1 MTTSGQSLTPTLS
14 QTPHIVTSSAQSATP
29 TLSQTVH
36 SDQPVNTSDQPVT
49 PTLSQTPHIV
59 AVEAAATSAES
70 TTGLMSGSVAA
81 SAMLVTSIDQQPVS
95 STETMCPSLTTSDVL
110 MASAASSVSVTGVTD
125 TQQTLSDVVEP
136 APSPQTST
144 DNAHLIENIALQQV
158 KDAHLTLNTN
168 IMSSATDS
176 GVLSEQTDTGVMV
189 NTKVTVTSV
198 DTNETQQMSSQH
210 STVDDLNVA
219 EGEKISVSKQ
229 EPMTAAVSS
238 SSKLSVSEDS
248 CGVKSELLHKDSVGD
263 GVSEETR
270 QESATVDENDKDDV
284 HQEKR
289 AVEASNTDDKN
300 TGDDDAGDKSTG
312 VMRDDADGDT
322 ETVREQQCR
331 QVMTLPADL
340 LSHIN
345 ISLPIT
351 LSHQQ
356 HHLTV
361 PATNVYQSSSGLR
374 LLLPPDSL
382 PDEYVNNK
390 QLAFT
395 LGRSDDVG
403 QSQVINVS
411 LTVHSQ

>member
-1 MTTSGQSLTPTLS
+1 
-14 QTPHIVTSSAQSATP
+14 
-29 TLSQTVH
+29 
-36 SDQPVNTSDQPVT
+36 
-49 PTLSQTPHIV
+49 
-59 AVEAAATSAES
+59 
-70 TTGLMSGSVAA
+70 
-81 SAMLVTSIDQQPVS
+81 
-95 STETMCPSLTTSDVL
+95 
-110 MASAASSVSVTGVTD
+110 
-125 TQQTLSDVVEP
+125 
-136 APSPQTST
+136 
-144 DNAHLIENIALQQV
+144 
-158 KDAHLTLNTN
+158 
-168 IMSSATDS
+168 MSSDS

-312 VMRDDADGDT
+312 VMRDDADDGDKSTGVMRDDADGDT